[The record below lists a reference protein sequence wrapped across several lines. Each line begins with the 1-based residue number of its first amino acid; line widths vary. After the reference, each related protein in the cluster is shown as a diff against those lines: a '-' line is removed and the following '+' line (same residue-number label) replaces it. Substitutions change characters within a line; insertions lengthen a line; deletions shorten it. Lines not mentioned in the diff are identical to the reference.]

1 MSSLRSSLEPIADF
15 FSSLGT
21 PEPIV
26 HWGHPL
32 MMGIV
37 VFVMGSAV
45 ALAGW
50 KGRTLATTNA
60 EVAVENKAQHRKIAP
75 LMYFFLVAG
84 YTGGVLSLVMQGE
97 PILESPHFLTGTVVI
112 ALLTVN
118 AVIAAT
124 GFIGNKETAR
134 TVHAYV
140 GSTALLIMV
149 IHAALGL
156 KLGMSI

>member
-37 VFVMGSAV
+37 VFVMGSFV

-50 KGRTLATTNA
+50 RGRALATTNA

-84 YTGGVLSLVMQGE
+84 YTGGVLSLVMQGQ

-124 GFIGNKETAR
+124 GFIGNKEIAR

-149 IHAALGL
+149 VHAALGL
-156 KLGMSI
+156 KLGLSI

>member
-1 MSSLRSSLEPIADF
+1 MSSLRSSLEPIADL
-15 FSSLGT
+15 FSSLGI

-84 YTGGVLSLVMQGE
+84 YTGGVLSLVMQGQ
-97 PILESPHFLTGTVVI
+97 PILESPHFLTATVVI

-149 IHAALGL
+149 VHAALGL
-156 KLGMSI
+156 KLGLSI